1 MSLSEDELTR
11 DDFEQAFLFEKVA
24 EFIRPS
30 KMTADDLNRTGGLD
44 DDDEG
49 TQKPNESE
57 ESKRPASQRP
67 VSPSNFGSILPL
79 REYPKMGKFLHLI
92 FILVAQ
98 TTSTTKTVSNEDH
111 V

>member
-30 KMTADDLNRTGGLD
+30 KLTVDDLNRTGGLD

-49 TQKPNESE
+49 TQKPNETE
-57 ESKRPASQRP
+57 ESKRPAS
-67 VSPSNFGSILPL
+67 
-79 REYPKMGKFLHLI
+79 
-92 FILVAQ
+92 
-98 TTSTTKTVSNEDH
+98 
-111 V
+111 